1 MEVYVHISILCLYNC
16 WFLYVYVCVF
26 FLNNNNCSVPGF
38 SCFARVSKQRLREAR
53 IQLADYLM
61 LLLAGACLGTLA
73 KVNDETFGSLGY
85 TFTVI
90 AICELPVVK

>member
-1 MEVYVHISILCLYNC
+1 MC
-16 WFLYVYVCVF
+16 VCIF
-26 FLNNNNCSVPGF
+26 FNLFKSNNCSVYGF

-53 IQLADYLM
+53 IHLADYLM